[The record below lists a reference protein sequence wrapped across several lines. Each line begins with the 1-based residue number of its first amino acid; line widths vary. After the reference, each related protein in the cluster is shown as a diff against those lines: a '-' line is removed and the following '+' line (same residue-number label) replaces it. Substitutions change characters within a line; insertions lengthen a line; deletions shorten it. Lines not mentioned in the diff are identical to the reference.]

1 MCCICILDYFFF
13 FKQKT
18 AYEMRIRDWSSDVC
32 SSDLRQWRQRFN
44 ALFQDHEIF
53 VRTHGH
59 VRFLRVSALWQK
71 RVALIAGAILI
82 AWAGI
87 TLAVFVNQL
96 LTAGERAEVAQKEA
110 AAAASEARIDQ

>member
-1 MCCICILDYFFF
+1 MTPLVRALP
-13 FKQKT
+13 KRSRGAPVRT
-18 AYEMRIRDWSSDVC
+18 PRRGRNLSSL
-32 SSDLRQWRQRFN
+32 STGLRQWRQRFN

-87 TLAVFVNQL
+87 TLAVFVNPL
-96 LTAGERAEVAQKEA
+96 LTPGQT
-110 AAAASEARIDQ
+110 IG